1 MFYKS
6 TDPGIQK
13 QKYAKMVRS
22 LLLIFATED
31 FFSRSETPSVYIAC
45 FLKNRPRLQRRRR
58 RRRRRLRRG
67 LSRRARSLRSL
78 FPGGQGPFDSHARLR
93 AQYEGATEFGRT
105 FTSSNSSFELYANH
119 LNFCLTL
126 QGWRLKWITQV
137 DQAYVLEADWATES
151 TNLQAYRG
159 CFLCMSVLSCHPK
172 HFSACSNLPSTHDL
186 LSTVTAT
193 SIYEDS

>member
-1 MFYKS
+1 
-6 TDPGIQK
+6 
-13 QKYAKMVRS
+13 MVRS

-105 FTSSNSSFELYANH
+105 FTSSNSF
-119 LNFCLTL
+119 FLTL
-126 QGWRLKWITQV
+126 RQSFYLLFDIAGWRLKWITQV
-137 DQAYVLEADWATES
+137 DQA
-151 TNLQAYRG
+151 
-159 CFLCMSVLSCHPK
+159 
-172 HFSACSNLPSTHDL
+172 
-186 LSTVTAT
+186 
-193 SIYEDS
+193 